1 MGNVGV
7 QDPIDS
13 KRGLYEGRKKA
24 IISRCFKRSDSSDL
38 LDYQKPLHVTHNDM
52 KSWNDT
58 HTDLLVK
65 PPSPSRKV
73 KEQLIKNR
81 KEKLRALFQK
91 ERLLDRVVRED
102 TIEEAHRLRGAA
114 LVHASGSPTRLESVR
129 LRSVDKE
136 LQDHLS

>member
-1 MGNVGV
+1 M
-7 QDPIDS
+7 
-13 KRGLYEGRKKA
+13 
-24 IISRCFKRSDSSDL
+24 

-102 TIEEAHRLRGAA
+102 TIEEAHRRRGAA